1 MATRTLGIHNE
12 RQQELEY
19 NPDCTLCPKMCANTA
34 NVCMEGDGSSTSDL
48 MIVGEAL
55 NEADDEMNLPFMGRS
70 GELLRDELLSA
81 AGIPESKVRF
91 TYAVRCHPLRDKT
104 PTVLEIK
111 RCRKYL
117 EAEIRRVRPKVIV
130 AMGNVPLA
138 SLMQF
143 FYKGE
148 AEEGTAKKQE
158 TKVSGITRWQGKL
171 FWLQEFGCWLLPT
184 FTPAMCLLNELKRST
199 YTSSVVVKD
208 LKRAWKVAKED
219 TPNFSVPD
227 SILVSDRSRAK
238 VVLDEMWNSG
248 DFAFDIE
255 TGGIGRSCEKF
266 ITGASFSCS
275 ESVGYYIPWSVF
287 TDHKPLMSSLTRLL
301 TSKKHYKVMHNGA
314 YEVRILQMAHGIAIN
329 GVRYFDTMIAAH
341 LVDENFS
348 KRLKDL
354 AWIYTNFGG
363 YDIPLEK
370 YRYDNRIREDY
381 SLIPESI
388 LYPYAA
394 LDAVATWIIYKRLD
408 PLMEYEGVHALFDKI
423 AMPARRVMSDAE
435 INGMRVDLDRAFKL
449 SDLCAKAVE
458 RIERDIYRCAGREF
472 NIGSPKQLQE
482 VLYRDMGFTPL
493 KETKTGYSSDAAS
506 LEYLSTQPNSEIVQH
521 LLDRSYVNTMTST
534 HIGQA
539 LAYTWPE
546 DGRVH
551 TNYNSTGAVTGRVSA
566 SQPSLQNVP
575 QDRLIRSLYIASPG
589 NKLVEADLKSA
600 EIATVA
606 AVSGEETFI
615 RAFQEGLDIHSETYR
630 KIYDLPADYECS
642 KLERRMAKT
651 INFGLIYGL
660 TVVGLSQRLNI
671 TVEEGTEFMNLYF
684 KRLPRIATWMD
695 RQKAL
700 VKSQGYVV
708 SVFGRKRRL
717 PLGLSDRWGDIGRA
731 ERQAMN
737 SPIQSGA
744 ADYTAVGLVRLRR
757 SILTEGLR
765 GMIVHTVHDCVITDT
780 PEGEVPRMVESIRD
794 AFETPI
800 KVMPINMRVDVE
812 VNDSWGQ
819 ENESRLEEVF
829 TKVGLKIT

>member
-1 MATRTLGIHNE
+1 MAKRLNGISSI
-12 RQQELEY
+12 QPQELEF
-19 NPDCTLCPKMCANTA
+19 NPDCDLCPKMCANTV
-34 NVCMEGDGSSTSDL
+34 NVCMEGDGPSTADL
-48 MIVGEAL
+48 MIVGESL
-55 NEADDEMNLPFMGRS
+55 SDSDDEMNLPFMGS
-70 GELLRDELLSA
+70 DGELLRDELLTS
-81 AGIPESKVRF
+81 AGIPESRVRF
-91 TYAVRCHPLRDKT
+91 TYAVRCHPLNGKI

-117 EAEIRRVRPKVIV
+117 EAEIRRVKPKVIV

-184 FTPAMCLLNELKRST
+184 FTPAMCLMNETKRST
-199 YTSSVVVKD
+199 YTSTVVARD
-208 LKRAWKVAKED
+208 LKRAWGVAKGERPSFD
-219 TPNFSVPD
+219 VPS
-227 SILVSDRSRAK
+227 SILVSEPGRALS
-238 VVLDEMWNSG
+238 VLSDMWNSE

-255 TGGIGRSCEKF
+255 TGGSGRSCDKF
-266 ITGASFSCS
+266 VIGVSFSCS
-275 ESVGYYIPWSVF
+275 DFRGYYIPWSVIS
-287 TDHKPLMSSLTRLL
+287 KSKSVMSLFVKLL
-301 TSKKHYKVMHNGA
+301 TSTKHYKVMHNGA
-314 YEVRILQMAHGIAIN
+314 YEVRILQMAHGISIN

-370 YRYDNRIREDY
+370 YRHENRIKEDY
-381 SLIPESI
+381 SLIPEEL

-394 LDAVATWIIYKRLD
+394 LDAVATWIIYQRLG
-408 PLMEYEGVHALFDKI
+408 PLMNSEGVRSLFDKI

-435 INGMRVDLDRAFKL
+435 INGMRVDLDRASQLSSMCSKAIEKL
-449 SDLCAKAVE
+449 ESAV
-458 RIERDIYRCAGREF
+458 YRCAGREF

-482 VLYRDMGFTPL
+482 VLYRDMGFRPL
-493 KETKTGYSSDAAS
+493 KETKTGYSSDSES

-589 NKLVEADLKSA
+589 NRLVEADLKSA

-630 KIYDLPADYECS
+630 KIYDLPEGYECS

-660 TVVGLSQRLNI
+660 TVVGLSQRLNM

-684 KRLPRIATWMD
+684 KGLPKIATWMD

-700 VKSQGYVV
+700 VKKNGYVV

-717 PLGLSDRWGDIGRA
+717 PLGLSDRWGDAGRA

-757 SILTEGLR
+757 SILKEGLQ

-780 PEGEVPRMVESIRD
+780 PEGEVPEMVELIRG

-800 KVMPINMRVDVE
+800 RVMPINMRVDVE
-812 VNDSWGQ
+812 INDRWGQ